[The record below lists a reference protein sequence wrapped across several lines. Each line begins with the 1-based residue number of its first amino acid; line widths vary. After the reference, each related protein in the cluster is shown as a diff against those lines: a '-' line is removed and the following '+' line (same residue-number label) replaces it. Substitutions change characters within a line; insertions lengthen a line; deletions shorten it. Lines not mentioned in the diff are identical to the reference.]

1 MDFTA
6 LDQYLR
12 HVAAVGPSGCAV
24 SVNLGG
30 ETVFTGCYGV
40 ESEQTMQPVS
50 EQTLFRMYSV
60 SKVITAVAVMKL
72 YEKGAFALDDP
83 LCRYLPEFS
92 APQVLK
98 GAANNAIVCV
108 PAREPITI
116 RHLLTMTAG
125 LAYDSQLDPVSW
137 QTTQLMQRLN
147 RGAYSVR
154 EFSREIA
161 KLPLAF
167 EPGCGY
173 RYSFCLDVAGAL
185 VEELSGKRFGKFL
198 EDEIFEPLGMEDSGF
213 FFEDL
218 RKEHLA
224 EFYSLDADGK
234 RYVDPIDDNA
244 YCKSRGYES
253 GGAGV
258 LSTLADMTK
267 FASALAN
274 GGNGILGRKTIDLM
288 RQDHLCGKAREDFC
302 AATQNP
308 AWRLLKGYSYGLG
321 VRTLV
326 SLAESGLNGS
336 IGEFGWGSVGGS
348 FIVCDPQERLSICY
362 LHQLHQPDNMENEIT
377 PRVKAMVY
385 SQLA

>member
-1 MDFTA
+1 M
-6 LDQYLR
+6 
-12 HVAAVGPSGCAV
+12 
-24 SVNLGG
+24 
-30 ETVFTGCYGV
+30 
-40 ESEQTMQPVS
+40 
-50 EQTLFRMYSV
+50 
-60 SKVITAVAVMKL
+60 
-72 YEKGAFALDDP
+72 
-83 LCRYLPEFS
+83 
-92 APQVLK
+92 
-98 GAANNAIVCV
+98 
-108 PAREPITI
+108 
-116 RHLLTMTAG
+116 
-125 LAYDSQLDPVSW
+125 
-137 QTTQLMQRLN
+137 
-147 RGAYSVR
+147 
-154 EFSREIA
+154 
-161 KLPLAF
+161 
-167 EPGCGY
+167 
-173 RYSFCLDVAGAL
+173 AGAL

>member
-116 RHLLTMTAG
+116 RYLLTMTAG

-234 RYVDPIDDNA
+234 RYDNA

>member
-116 RHLLTMTAG
+116 RYLLTMTAG

-147 RGAYSVR
+147 RQG
-154 EFSREIA
+154 EH
-161 KLPLAF
+161 LPLTAIT
-167 EPGCGY
+167 
-173 RYSFCLDVAGAL
+173 
-185 VEELSGKRFGKFL
+185 VEECADALYRRFG
-198 EDEIFEPLGMEDSGF
+198 
-213 FFEDL
+213 
-218 RKEHLA
+218 A
-224 EFYSLDADGK
+224 EGK
-234 RYVDPIDDNA
+234 
-244 YCKSRGYES
+244 
-253 GGAGV
+253 
-258 LSTLADMTK
+258 
-267 FASALAN
+267 
-274 GGNGILGRKTIDLM
+274 
-288 RQDHLCGKAREDFC
+288 
-302 AATQNP
+302 
-308 AWRLLKGYSYGLG
+308 
-321 VRTLV
+321 
-326 SLAESGLNGS
+326 
-336 IGEFGWGSVGGS
+336 
-348 FIVCDPQERLSICY
+348 
-362 LHQLHQPDNMENEIT
+362 
-377 PRVKAMVY
+377 
-385 SQLA
+385 

>member
-1 MDFTA
+1 
-6 LDQYLR
+6 
-12 HVAAVGPSGCAV
+12 
-24 SVNLGG
+24 
-30 ETVFTGCYGV
+30 
-40 ESEQTMQPVS
+40 
-50 EQTLFRMYSV
+50 
-60 SKVITAVAVMKL
+60 MK
-72 YEKGAFALDDP
+72 KGAFALDDP

-198 EDEIFEPLGMEDSGF
+198 ADEIFEPLGMEDSGF

-288 RQDHLCGKAREDFC
+288 RQDHLCGKAREDS
-302 AATQNP
+302 APQRRTP
-308 AWRLLKGYSYGLG
+308 LG
-321 VRTLV
+321 
-326 SLAESGLNGS
+326 G
-336 IGEFGWGSVGGS
+336 F
-348 FIVCDPQERLSICY
+348 
-362 LHQLHQPDNMENEIT
+362 
-377 PRVKAMVY
+377 
-385 SQLA
+385 

>member
-6 LDQYLR
+6 LDQYLH

-98 GAANNAIVCV
+98 GAANNASVCV

-137 QTTQLMQRLN
+137 QTTMLAQRLN

-154 EFSREIA
+154 QFSREIA

-173 RYSFCLDVAGAL
+173 RYSFCMDVAGAL
-185 VEELSGKRFGKFL
+185 VEEISGKRFGAFL
-198 EDEIFEPLGMEDSGF
+198 ADEIFGPLGMERSGF

-218 RKEHLA
+218 HTEHLA
-224 EFYSLDADGK
+224 EFYSLDADGE
-234 RYVDPIDDNA
+234 RYVDPIDDGA
-244 YCKSRGYES
+244 FHKSRGFES

-274 GGNGILGRKTIDLM
+274 GGGGILGRKTIDFM
-288 RQDHLCGKAREDFC
+288 RQDHLCGKAREDFR
-302 AATQNP
+302 AATKNP

-321 VRTLV
+321 VRTLT

-336 IGEFGWGSVGGS
+336 LGEFGWGSVGGS
-348 FIVCDPQERLSICY
+348 FIVCDAQERLSICY
-362 LHQLHQPDNMENEIT
+362 LHQLHRPDNMENEIT